1 MIRSRGRTQ
10 PIPPHERRVRGTCPQ
25 VRLIARQALANI
37 VTQCGSGGQRAWAAF
52 RHPESWELVTQH
64 SWREIAYVVTWDIIA
79 VGTMIWALFGSSVP
93 GVSDWARFVTMAV
106 CATVYLVFTRRY
118 EESRRSRA
126 VGPHIDVTSVWTFAG
141 LVVLPTPLALGL
153 ILIIR
158 GQRWFAARRPLYRF
172 IFSTCNMVTA
182 ALLTKLVFQS
192 VGGMVGASGSGT
204 SVLALGWVGSLR
216 DLTVLGSGGAV
227 YLGLPALIIAGAVLL
242 RTPRSMPT
250 VREMFG
256 SRFDN
261 GLEVLS
267 MLVGIV
273 TALLMA
279 YLPVAVV
286 LMIPVSV
293 LINRAGEI
301 QKLLRDARTDPK
313 TGLMNMRGWQE
324 AAHKEFARA
333 DRSGNPLALF
343 MVDLD
348 HFKSINDTWGHPA
361 GDDMLIAVS
370 KVLRSETRP
379 TDLVGRFGG
388 EEFVVLL
395 PDTNAEEAVA
405 AAERIRARIAGLAV
419 PTTDKRGRP
428 VVIGDRTT
436 SIGVSSRPMHALTL
450 DPLLQA
456 ADAAVYVAKETG
468 RNQVRLAEVGD
479 IALAEELADELAE
492 DLVGQ
497 LAEPAPAPVEPM
509 PRTGAR
515 SRAKSTVKPQVE
527 PQLV

>member
-192 VGGMVGASGSGT
+192 VGGMVGG
-204 SVLALGWVGSLR
+204 V
-216 DLTVLGSGGAV
+216 
-227 YLGLPALIIAGAVLL
+227 
-242 RTPRSMPT
+242 RTNQYTENGHRYYVMVQVDPKYQDMKT
-250 VREMFG
+250 VR
-256 SRFDN
+256 SLLVN
-261 GLEVLS
+261 NSVNNLVPLS
-267 MLVGIV
+267 QV
-273 TALLMA
+273 TQEKQVDAMQSITRIDRQRAITIFANPGAFRSIACSTPDFPLKSKCTR
-279 YLPVAVV
+279 LP
-286 LMIPVSV
+286 
-293 LINRAGEI
+293 
-301 QKLLRDARTDPK
+301 
-313 TGLMNMRGWQE
+313 
-324 AAHKEFARA
+324 F
-333 DRSGNPLALF
+333 
-343 MVDLD
+343 
-348 HFKSINDTWGHPA
+348 
-361 GDDMLIAVS
+361 
-370 KVLRSETRP
+370 
-379 TDLVGRFGG
+379 
-388 EEFVVLL
+388 
-395 PDTNAEEAVA
+395 
-405 AAERIRARIAGLAV
+405 
-419 PTTDKRGRP
+419 TT
-428 VVIGDRTT
+428 TC
-436 SIGVSSRPMHALTL
+436 
-450 DPLLQA
+450 
-456 ADAAVYVAKETG
+456 
-468 RNQVRLAEVGD
+468 
-479 IALAEELADELAE
+479 
-492 DLVGQ
+492 
-497 LAEPAPAPVEPM
+497 
-509 PRTGAR
+509 
-515 SRAKSTVKPQVE
+515 
-527 PQLV
+527 